1 MLFPYLVNLNDN
13 ELRFHNIF
21 WAMMIL
27 LLFNSNDLKGM
38 SYLQLSA
45 EHNINLLGF
54 LLSLLPLKYNEIND
68 DQF

>member
-1 MLFPYLVNLNDN
+1 
-13 ELRFHNIF
+13 
-21 WAMMIL
+21 MIL

-38 SYLQLSA
+38 SHLQLSA